1 MAIFYSVEIETR
13 PTVFGTKLRDTHR
26 TPTFA

>member
-13 PTVFGTKLRDTHR
+13 RTVFGTKLRDTHR